1 MGNHE
6 AFFYVLQSY
15 EEDGYES
22 GFMCMGYTLIY
33 LCAREMND
41 YAENIANRVFYMG
54 KWTLNIRKMSFL
66 KKKVQ
71 FTKKKSPKYC

>member
-1 MGNHE
+1 
-6 AFFYVLQSY
+6 
-15 EEDGYES
+15 
-22 GFMCMGYTLIY
+22 
-33 LCAREMND
+33 MND